1 MAPTKPETQLSS
13 ELFFIA
19 SSDEVSGA
27 ALNLN
32 KDYIML
38 TLQAKGKA
46 ELYFHA
52 YFWTTYANLVALV
65 DPQEFA
71 NCSELKRMV
80 NLSAKP
86 KLVVDQI
93 KKYPFGEKEY

>member
-13 ELFFIA
+13 ELFYIA

-52 YFWTTYANLVALV
+52 YF
-65 DPQEFA
+65 
-71 NCSELKRMV
+71 
-80 NLSAKP
+80 
-86 KLVVDQI
+86 
-93 KKYPFGEKEY
+93 